1 MAENT
6 TTDGGHDVTD
16 QASTYL
22 ERIERET
29 PDAHE
34 LTLRVIQFA
43 DGSRLMALPA
53 AIRPRRPERAYM
65 DILKN
70 IT

>member
-53 AIRPRRPERAYM
+53 AISQKIVIDLADTIPA
-65 DILKN
+65 D
-70 IT
+70 